1 MNGPGYR
8 TLLMHS
14 YILLWHVRNALQR
27 KLVHSQQQVR
37 KLQWSHQRSVAMK
50 TLWMEL
56 LHTQEAD
63 NCYSQNISYGF
74 FQFLDLSLEVQTA
87 TKNQTQTQVMSVGVQ
102 MIYIYRYILNCMLPY
117 PPQLLSPYSHSHVLC
132 TVCWRGAQFL
142 TYCTTLCT
150 LCGKSSQPFSTWPS
164 IYHMRWLKTS
174 YSKQFTASICI
185 QAIQA
190 ESKNTIGEGGCGLC
204 LLNTLLSYL
213 LIVLGRI
220 HRFLCRL
227 GQQLG

>member
-27 KLVHSQQQVR
+27 KLVHSQQQVQ
-37 KLQWSHQRSVAMK
+37 KLQWSHQHSVAMK

-102 MIYIYRYILNCMLPY
+102 PIKWYTFIDTYW
-117 PPQLLSPYSHSHVLC
+117 
-132 TVCWRGAQFL
+132 TVCCLILHSFCRPTL
-142 TYCTTLCT
+142 TLMFCVQYAGEELSFSHTVPLYVHYVAKAHNPFQHDLVYTTC
-150 LCGKSSQPFSTWPS
+150 
-164 IYHMRWLKTS
+164 
-174 YSKQFTASICI
+174 AD
-185 QAIQA
+185 
-190 ESKNTIGEGGCGLC
+190 
-204 LLNTLLSYL
+204 
-213 LIVLGRI
+213 
-220 HRFLCRL
+220 
-227 GQQLG
+227 

>member
-1 MNGPGYR
+1 MVPSAFSCHENIMDG
-8 TLLMHS
+8 TLTHS
-14 YILLWHVRNALQR
+14 GSRQLLLTEYLLRVLSVSGS
-27 KLVHSQQQVR
+27 KS
-37 KLQWSHQRSVAMK
+37 WSSNCNQEPDTNTSNVSRS
-50 TLWMEL
+50 T
-56 LHTQEAD
+56 T
-63 NCYSQNISYGF
+63 Y
-74 FQFLDLSLEVQTA
+74 
-87 TKNQTQTQVMSVGVQ
+87 Q

-117 PPQLLSPYSHSHVLC
+117 PPQLLSPYSHSHVLR